1 MTESLAN
8 SIWLALL
15 SAALTFLGSWFWFT
29 RESARRALE
38 LHEIED
44 RKAHDRI
51 TELEKS
57 VAVLS
62 QSMLPLSAAFQ
73 AILVKELTHFHT
85 PVMDA
90 LLQKLGPPYT
100 ISPAEEVQLR
110 ALLVERAA
118 EMDGL
123 LTESEREAAI
133 MLPMVI
139 KRVKTENAFIARRSR
154 LPSGGEH

>member
-1 MTESLAN
+1 MSEGLFN

-15 SAALTFLGSWFWFT
+15 SAALTFIGSWYWFN
-29 RESARRALE
+29 RNIARRMMEA
-38 LHEIED
+38 HESED
-44 RKAHDRI
+44 ARAHARI
-51 TELEKS
+51 AELEKT
-57 VAVLS
+57 VALLS
-62 QSMLPLSAAFQ
+62 QAMLPVSAAFQ
-73 AILVKELTHFHT
+73 AILVRELTHFHT
-85 PVMDA
+85 PVMDK
-90 LLQKLGPPYT
+90 LLEKLGPPYT

-139 KRVKTENAFIARRSR
+139 KRVKTENAFIAPRYR
-154 LPSGGEH
+154 LPSGEEQ